1 MRTMS
6 FGKGLPFGLI
16 VWLIGIV
23 GWTADAPK
31 TASGPWH
38 SDLKTAWETASA
50 QERPLLVFLTTDG
63 CAYCQKMKQTT
74 LRDKGVQADLSA
86 RFIPVVL
93 NSKDEP
99 DLVKM
104 LKIRVYPSVVVIEPS
119 GDVVESI
126 SGYQTAKQLREKL
139 APKTRQ
145 ATREKPAR
153 SVR

>member
-6 FGKGLPFGLI
+6 FGKGLPFGLF

-38 SDLKTAWETASA
+38 SDLKTAWETASE

-145 ATREKPAR
+145 ATREKPVR